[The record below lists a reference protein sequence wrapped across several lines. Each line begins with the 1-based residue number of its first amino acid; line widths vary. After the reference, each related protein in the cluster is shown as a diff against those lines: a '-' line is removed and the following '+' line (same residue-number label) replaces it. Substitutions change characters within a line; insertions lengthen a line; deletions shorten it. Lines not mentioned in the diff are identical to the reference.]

1 MELNPRSRA
10 ALPLVPAV
18 GALVVLFGGALVGAV
33 RTSLEPGAAG
43 ALGAVDLSA
52 WRAVLSDPAFAD
64 ALVFTAR
71 VTLVS
76 TVISA
81 IVAVVF
87 AALLRSRGVTLR
99 GLFGFPVLVPHLI
112 VAVVAVVW
120 LGGGGLADRLLGTLP
135 VDLIRDRGG
144 WGVVLVYVYKEA
156 PFLTLLLLA
165 TWDGRV
171 ADREEAAAVAGAGRL
186 ARFRFVVWPA
196 LRAPLVVGSLIVA
209 AFAFGSFEVP
219 LVVGPTYPPTVA
231 VYALDQTRTA
241 LLVGQA
247 RAAAALLVAAGV
259 SIGLAMAMMR
269 QVRDTDVV

>member
-1 MELNPRSRA
+1 MELSSRSRA

-18 GALVVLFGGALVGAV
+18 GVLVLLFGGALVGAV

-43 ALGAVDLSA
+43 TLGAADLSA
-52 WRAVLSDPAFAD
+52 WRAVLSDPVFAD
-64 ALVFTAR
+64 ALFFTTR
-71 VTLVS
+71 ITVLS
-76 TVISA
+76 TVMA
-81 IVAVVF
+81 AVVAVVF
-87 AALLRSRGVTLR
+87 AALLRSRGVALR

-120 LGGGGLADRLLGTLP
+120 LGAGGLADRLLATLP
-135 VDLIRDRGG
+135 VDLVRDRGG

-165 TWDGRV
+165 SWDDRV

-196 LRAPLVVGSLIVA
+196 IRAPLVIGSLIVA

-219 LVVGPTYPPTVA
+219 LVVGPSYPPTVA
-231 VYALDQTRTA
+231 VYALDQTRIA

-259 SIGLAMAMMR
+259 SIGLALAMLR